1 LKKEQ
6 KVDLQKLIR
15 TIPDFP
21 KEGVSFKDITPLVG
35 DGPALREVIRLMKNL
50 FRDDVID
57 AVLGIESRGFI
68 FASILA
74 YEFGVGL
81 VPIRKPG
88 KLPHKTI
95 SKTYQL
101 EYGTGALEVHADAI
115 KNGQRILIVD
125 DLLAT
130 GGTVLAAAHLA
141 EKLGA
146 KVVGCCFLVELDF
159 LHGREKLGN
168 FRVESLIHF

>member
-1 LKKEQ
+1 M
-6 KVDLQKLIR
+6 DLQKLIR

-21 KEGVSFKDITPLVG
+21 KEGISFKDITPLIG
-35 DGPALREVIRLMKNL
+35 DGPGLREAVRQMKSL
-50 FRDDVID
+50 FRDDAID

-88 KLPHKTI
+88 KLPYKTI
-95 SKTYQL
+95 SQTYQL
-101 EYGTGALEVHADAI
+101 EYGTGALEIHADAI
-115 KNGQRILIVD
+115 RNGQRILIVD

-130 GGTVLAAAHLA
+130 GGTVLASAHLV
-141 EKLGA
+141 EELGA
-146 KVVGCCFLVELDF
+146 IVVGCCFLVELDF
-159 LHGREKLGN
+159 LHAREKLGN
-168 FRVESLIHF
+168 LRVESLIHF